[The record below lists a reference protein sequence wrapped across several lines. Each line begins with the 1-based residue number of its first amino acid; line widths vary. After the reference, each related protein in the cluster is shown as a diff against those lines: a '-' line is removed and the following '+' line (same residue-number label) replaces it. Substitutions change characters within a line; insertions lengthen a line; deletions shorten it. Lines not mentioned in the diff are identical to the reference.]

1 MGFSSQSVEHVLYLS
16 LACNDILR
24 CISKSSIVVT
34 YPGILLAAVPFARPF
49 YHWKNIRSWL
59 EFRISHTLLW
69 FDNDIWIFLHYTL
82 LITFQSQWFLSI
94 AKQIHQTTFRF
105 MLFSNTIKLYA
116 SFALFPIKALSAR
129 WMWQKEINI
138 FSIEYD
144 AWVRE
149 NFFYVWRMVDL
160 LYLSPHHMSLRW
172 YKLIRSKHL
181 SFTVN
186 VLSNSVGVKSIQL
199 LWQNHYNLYQEVT
212 ISSYFLSYWDK
223 KETHGK

>member
-1 MGFSSQSVEHVLYLS
+1 MTSEFFFIIHYLLHFSHSDFYL
-16 LACNDILR
+16 L
-24 CISKSSIVVT
+24 
-34 YPGILLAAVPFARPF
+34 P
-49 YHWKNIRSWL
+49 
-59 EFRISHTLLW
+59 
-69 FDNDIWIFLHYTL
+69 
-82 LITFQSQWFLSI
+82 

-116 SFALFPIKALSAR
+116 SFARFPIKALSAR

-149 NFFYVWRMVDL
+149 NFFLCLEKDVW
-160 LYLSPHHMSLRW
+160 RW

-199 LWQNHYNLYQEVT
+199 LGQNHYNLYQEVT

>member
-1 MGFSSQSVEHVLYLS
+1 MTSEFFFIIHYLLHFSHSDFYL
-16 LACNDILR
+16 L
-24 CISKSSIVVT
+24 
-34 YPGILLAAVPFARPF
+34 P
-49 YHWKNIRSWL
+49 
-59 EFRISHTLLW
+59 
-69 FDNDIWIFLHYTL
+69 
-82 LITFQSQWFLSI
+82 

-149 NFFYVWRMVDL
+149 NFFYVWRKVDL

-223 KETHGK
+223 KETHWK